1 MPVDPARRFRERPG
15 VDEKTDLRAEVARR
29 IAALSLDKRVV
40 LDARIATN
48 ITQLSWW
55 DRADSVFGYI
65 ALSDEVDLHAVF
77 RAAIKAGK
85 QVALPRIDAAG
96 MSFRRVDAEPVDL
109 ERHSHGFLQPAD
121 SAPRAEADEHTLVLV
136 PGRGFDRRGARTGRG
151 GGYYDVALT
160 AFAHGVHTVG
170 VCYATQLF
178 SRVPETETDRRVHAV
193 VTDNETVIAA
203 C

>member
-1 MPVDPARRFRERPG
+1 M
-15 VDEKTDLRAEVARR
+15 DEKTDLRAEVARR

-48 ITQLSWW
+48 ITQLS
-55 DRADSVFGYI
+55 
-65 ALSDEVDLHAVF
+65 LSDEVDLHAVF

>member
-1 MPVDPARRFRERPG
+1 M
-15 VDEKTDLRAEVARR
+15 DEKTRLRAEVARR
-29 IAALSLDKRVV
+29 IATLSLEKRVV
-40 LDARIATN
+40 LDAQIATN

-55 DRADSVFGYI
+55 DQADSVFGYI

-85 QVALPRIDAAG
+85 QVALPRIDDAG

-121 SAPRAEADEHTLVLV
+121 SAPPAEADDQTLVLV
-136 PGRGFDRRGARTGRG
+136 PGRGFDRRCARTGRG
-151 GGYYDVALT
+151 GAYYDKAL
-160 AFAHGVHTVG
+160 AVFVHGVHTVG
-170 VCYATQLF
+170 VCYAAQLF
-178 SRVPETETDRRVHAV
+178 PRVPETETDRRVHAV
-193 VTDNETVIAA
+193 VTENETVFAV